1 MATTLHTGHCTAIH
15 RMPRAEKE
23 RRASPVLSLLRAI
36 PALALPSK
44 PASDEDGPRDRAGI
58 ARRGASVYDDALSAE
73 LLDPIAVACARSIL
87 IEDGASSTVVD
98 ALERC
103 ELLDSLSPN

>member
-23 RRASPVLSLLRAI
+23 RRAAPVLSLLRAI

-58 ARRGASVYDDALSAE
+58 ARRGGSVYDDALSAE

-87 IEDGASSTVVD
+87 IEDGASTTVVD